1 MVEPEIGAGWSLAL
15 RAAEQASIWH
25 ADEKHK
31 DEAPFINHL
40 IEVAA
45 LVTTATAGRDPL
57 LATAAFLHDAVEKAH
72 IEPGQ
77 IRNSFGEAV
86 CALVLEVTDE
96 PGLTENERSRK
107 QVESAAQKSQRA
119 KMLKL
124 ADKTSNLRGL
134 AREVANNDDAG
145 DYAEGAEA
153 VAKELRGTDPWLEEQ
168 FHQALSLLRRRIGAG
183 AGQQRSGSS

>member
-15 RAAEQASIWH
+15 RAAEQASLWH
-25 ADEKHK
+25 ADKKHK
-31 DEAPFINHL
+31 DGAPFVNHL

-45 LVTTATAGRDPL
+45 LVTTATAGRDPVL
-57 LATAAFLHDAVEKAH
+57 TAAAFLHDAVEKAN
-72 IEPGQ
+72 IEAGQ
-77 IRNSFGEAV
+77 IRDSFGEAA

-96 PGLTENERSRK
+96 RGMPKDEQRRE
-107 QVESAAQKSQRA
+107 QVQSAAQKSKRA

-124 ADKTSNLRGL
+124 ADKTSNLRAL
-134 AREVANNDDAG
+134 AREICDEDDARE
-145 DYAEGAEA
+145 YAHWAEA
-153 VAKELRGTDPWLEEQ
+153 VAKELGGTDPWLEEQ

>member
-1 MVEPEIGAGWSLAL
+1 MTPSKRRISSQGRS
-15 RAAEQASIWH
+15 
-25 ADEKHK
+25 
-31 DEAPFINHL
+31 
-40 IEVAA
+40 
-45 LVTTATAGRDPL
+45 ATP
-57 LATAAFLHDAVEKAH
+57 
-72 IEPGQ
+72 
-77 IRNSFGEAV
+77 FGEAV
-86 CALVLEVTDE
+86 CALVLEVTDQ
-96 PGLTENERSRK
+96 PGLTKKERSRK

-168 FHQALSLLRRRIGAG
+168 FHLALSMLRQRIAAG
-183 AGQQRSGSS
+183 TGPRESRSS